1 VNKCDRIAVMVGAGL
16 TAVAQQQIDQA
27 RELLKAA
34 LATIERD
41 PHRIDRKAK
50 ADVAELALAICRAQN
65 IIE

>member
-1 VNKCDRIAVMVGAGL
+1 
-16 TAVAQQQIDQA
+16 VAQQQIDQA